1 MPGGDRTGPAGM
13 GPMTGRAAGFCAGY
27 PMPGYVNPVGGLGY
41 GGWGR
46 GFRGGGRGHRNWFY
60 ATGLPGWSRTAQ
72 GMPAWGGAVNPY
84 AYGGA
89 VNPYAYGGAV
99 NPYVYGGAPFTPTMT
114 ADQELDG
121 LKGQSEYFED
131 ALDGIKKRIEELE
144 SQKSS
149 KD

>member
-1 MPGGDRTGPAGM
+1 MPGGDGTGPGGM

-27 PMPGYVNPVGGLGY
+27 SVPGYANPVGGRGM
-41 GGWGR
+41 GMGWGR
-46 GFRGGGRGHRNWFY
+46 GRGGGFGRGRGFGWGRAGY
-60 ATGLPGWSRTAQ
+60 GLPAYGS
-72 GMPAWGGAVNPY
+72 AVNPY

-99 NPYVYGGAPFTPTMT
+99 NPYAYSGVPFVPTVAPQ
-114 ADQELDG
+114 QELDG
-121 LKGQSEYFED
+121 LKGQAEYLED
-131 ALDGIKKRIEELE
+131 ALSGIKKRIEEIE